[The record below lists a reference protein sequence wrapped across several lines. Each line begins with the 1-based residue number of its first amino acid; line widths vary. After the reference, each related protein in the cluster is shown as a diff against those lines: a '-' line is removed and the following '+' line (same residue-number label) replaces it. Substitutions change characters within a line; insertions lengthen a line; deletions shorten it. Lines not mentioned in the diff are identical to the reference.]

1 MKDLIIK
8 ETEKT
13 PSVALSSNGVLKIEG
28 RSIPEDAAKFF
39 KPILDWTSEF
49 TADDIRVDIKLE
61 YFNTSS
67 SKFILEMLRLLENN
81 PNNNN
86 NNILVNWFYEEGD
99 LDVLE
104 SGQYF
109 ESIIGIPFKYIE
121 YEEL

>member
-1 MKDLIIK
+1 MKDLVIK
-8 ETEKT
+8 GTEKT
-13 PSVALSSNGVLKIEG
+13 PSVALSINGVLKIEG

-39 KPILDWTSEF
+39 KPLLDWTKEF
-49 TADDIRVDIKLE
+49 TATEIRVDIKLE

-67 SKFILEMLRLLENN
+67 SKFILEMLRLIENN
-81 PNNNN
+81 PEN

>member
-13 PSVALSSNGVLKIEG
+13 PSVALSTNGVLKIEG
-28 RSIPEDAAKFF
+28 RSIPEDAASFF
-39 KPILDWTSEF
+39 KPILDWTKEF
-49 TADDIRVDIKLE
+49 TAGEIRVDIKLE

-81 PNNNN
+81 PENK
-86 NNILVNWFYEEGD
+86 NILVNWFYEEGD

>member
-13 PSVALSSNGVLKIEG
+13 PSVALSTNGILKIEG
-28 RSIPEDAAKFF
+28 RSIPEDAATFF
-39 KPILDWTSEF
+39 KPLLEWTKEF
-49 TADDIRVDIKLE
+49 TADEIRVDIKLE

-67 SKFILEMLRLLENN
+67 SKFILEMLRILENN
-81 PNNNN
+81 TGNK
-86 NNILVNWFYEEGD
+86 NILVNWFYEEGD

>member
-13 PSVALSSNGVLKIEG
+13 PSVALNLNGVLKIEG

-39 KPILDWTSEF
+39 RPLLDWTKEF
-49 TADDIRVDIKLE
+49 TANDIRIDIKLE

-81 PNNNN
+81 TNN

>member
-8 ETEKT
+8 DSEKT
-13 PSVALSSNGVLKIEG
+13 PSVALSTNGVLKIEG

-39 KPILDWTSEF
+39 KPLLDWTKDF
-49 TADDIRVDIKLE
+49 TANEIRVDIKLE

-81 PNNNN
+81 PDN

>member
-13 PSVALSSNGVLKIEG
+13 PSVALSTNGVLKIEG

-39 KPILDWTSEF
+39 KPILDWTKEF
-49 TADDIRVDIKLE
+49 TTGEIRVDIKLE

-81 PNNNN
+81 PENK
-86 NNILVNWFYEEGD
+86 NILVNWFYEEGD

>member
-13 PSVALSSNGVLKIEG
+13 PSVALSTNGVLKIEG
-28 RSIPEDAAKFF
+28 RSIPEDAARFF
-39 KPILDWTSEF
+39 KPLLDWTKEF
-49 TADDIRVDIKLE
+49 TANDIRFDIKLE

-81 PNNNN
+81 PNNSD
-86 NNILVNWFYEEGD
+86 ILVNWFYEEGD

>member
-1 MKDLIIK
+1 MKDLVLK

-13 PSVALSSNGVLKIEG
+13 PSVALSTNGVLKIEG
-28 RSIPEDAAKFF
+28 RSIPEDAARFF
-39 KPILDWTSEF
+39 KPLLDWTKEF
-49 TADDIRVDIKLE
+49 TSNEIRVDIKLE

-81 PNNNN
+81 PDNS
-86 NNILVNWFYEEGD
+86 NILVNWFYEEGD

>member
-8 ETEKT
+8 ESEKT
-13 PSVALSSNGVLKIEG
+13 PSVSLSTNGVLKIEG

-39 KPILDWTSEF
+39 KPILDWTKEF
-49 TADDIRVDIKLE
+49 SANEIRIDIKLE

-67 SKFILEMLRLLENN
+67 SKFILEMLRTIEGN

-86 NNILVNWFYEEGD
+86 VLVNWFYEEGD

>member
-13 PSVALSSNGVLKIEG
+13 PSVSLSTNGVLKIEG

-39 KPILDWTSEF
+39 KPLLDWTKEF
-49 TADDIRVDIKLE
+49 TAEEIRVDIKLE

-81 PNNNN
+81 DNNK
-86 NNILVNWFYEEGD
+86 NILVNWFYEEGD

>member
-8 ETEKT
+8 DSEKT
-13 PSVALSSNGVLKIEG
+13 PSVALSTNGVLKIEG

-39 KPILDWTSEF
+39 KPLLDWTKDF
-49 TADDIRVDIKLE
+49 TADEIRVDIKLE

-81 PNNNN
+81 PNNS
-86 NNILVNWFYEEGD
+86 NIIVNWFYEEGD

>member
-13 PSVALSSNGVLKIEG
+13 PSVALSANGVLKIEG
-28 RSIPEDAAKFF
+28 RSIPEDAASFF
-39 KPILDWTSEF
+39 KPILEWTKEF
-49 TADDIRVDIKLE
+49 TAEKIRVDIKLE

-81 PNNNN
+81 EENKD
-86 NNILVNWFYEEGD
+86 ILVNWFYEEGD

>member
-13 PSVALSSNGVLKIEG
+13 PSVALNLNGVLKIEG
-28 RSIPEDAAKFF
+28 RSIPEDAAKFL
-39 KPILDWTSEF
+39 KPLLDWTKEF
-49 TADDIRVDIKLE
+49 TANDIRVDIKLE

-81 PNNNN
+81 TNN

>member
-13 PSVALSSNGVLKIEG
+13 PSVSLSTSGVLKIEG

-39 KPILDWTSEF
+39 KPILDWTREF
-49 TADDIRVDIKLE
+49 AAPEIRIDIKLE

-67 SKFILEMLRLLENN
+67 SKFILEMLRLIEGN
-81 PNNNN
+81 PNNSNV
-86 NNILVNWFYEEGD
+86 LVNWFYEEGD

>member
-1 MKDLIIK
+1 MKDLVIK

-13 PSVALSSNGVLKIEG
+13 PSVALSTNGVLKIEG

-39 KPILDWTSEF
+39 KPLLDWTKEF
-49 TADDIRVDIKLE
+49 TSNEIRVDIKLE

-81 PNNNN
+81 PDNS
-86 NNILVNWFYEEGD
+86 NILVNWFYEEGD

>member
-1 MKDLIIK
+1 MKNLIIK

-13 PSVALSSNGVLKIEG
+13 PSVSLSTNGVLKIEG

-39 KPILDWTSEF
+39 KPLLDWTKDFS
-49 TADDIRVDIKLE
+49 ASKIRIDIKLE

-67 SKFILEMLRLLENN
+67 SKFILEMLRVLENN
-81 PNNNN
+81 PANDD
-86 NNILVNWFYEEGD
+86 NILVNWFYEEGD

-121 YEEL
+121 YEEF

>member
-1 MKDLIIK
+1 MKDLVIK

-13 PSVALSSNGVLKIEG
+13 PSVALSTNGVLKIEG
-28 RSIPEDAAKFF
+28 RSIPEDAARFF
-39 KPILDWTSEF
+39 KPLLDWTKEF
-49 TADDIRVDIKLE
+49 TSNEIRVDIKLE

-81 PNNNN
+81 PENS
-86 NNILVNWFYEEGD
+86 NILVNWFYEEGD

>member
-13 PSVALSSNGVLKIEG
+13 PSVALSTNGVLKIEG

-39 KPILDWTSEF
+39 KPILDWTKEF
-49 TADDIRVDIKLE
+49 TSGEIRVDIKLE

-81 PNNNN
+81 PENK
-86 NNILVNWFYEEGD
+86 NILVNWFYEEGD

>member
-13 PSVALSSNGVLKIEG
+13 PSVALSTNGVLKIEG

-39 KPILDWTSEF
+39 KPILDWTKDF
-49 TADDIRVDIKLE
+49 TTGEIRVDIKLE

-67 SKFILEMLRLLENN
+67 SKFILEMLRILENN
-81 PNNNN
+81 PENK
-86 NNILVNWFYEEGD
+86 NILVNWFYEEGD

>member
-13 PSVALSSNGVLKIEG
+13 PSIALSTNGVLKIEG
-28 RSIPEDAAKFF
+28 RSIPEDAASFF
-39 KPILDWTSEF
+39 RPLLEWAKDF
-49 TADDIRVDIKLE
+49 TAEKIRVDIKLE

-67 SKFILEMLRLLENN
+67 SKFILEMLRILENN
-81 PNNNN
+81 TNNK
-86 NNILVNWFYEEGD
+86 NILVNWFYEEGD

>member
-13 PSVALSSNGVLKIEG
+13 PSVALSTNGVLKIEG
-28 RSIPEDAAKFF
+28 RSIPEDAASFF
-39 KPILDWTSEF
+39 RPLLEWTKNF
-49 TADDIRVDIKLE
+49 TSNEIRVDIKLE

-81 PNNNN
+81 TENK
-86 NNILVNWFYEEGD
+86 NILVNWFYEEGD

>member
-8 ETEKT
+8 DSEKT
-13 PSVALSSNGVLKIEG
+13 PSVALGANGVLKIEG

-39 KPILDWTSEF
+39 KPLLDWTKDF
-49 TADDIRVDIKLE
+49 TYKEIRVDIKLE

-81 PNNNN
+81 PDN

>member
-1 MKDLIIK
+1 MKDLVIK
-8 ETEKT
+8 GTEKT
-13 PSVALSSNGVLKIEG
+13 PSVALSTNGVLKIEG

-39 KPILDWTSEF
+39 KPLLDWTKEF
-49 TADDIRVDIKLE
+49 TATEIRVDIKLE

-67 SKFILEMLRLLENN
+67 SKFILEMLRLIENN
-81 PNNNN
+81 PEN

>member
-13 PSVALSSNGVLKIEG
+13 PSVALSTNGVLKNEG

-39 KPILDWTSEF
+39 KPLLVWTKELTASE
-49 TADDIRVDIKLE
+49 IRVAIKLE

-81 PNNNN
+81 PNNS
-86 NNILVNWFYEEGD
+86 NILLNWFYEEGD

>member
-13 PSVALSSNGVLKIEG
+13 PSVALGTNGVLKIEG

-39 KPILDWTSEF
+39 KPLLDWTKEF
-49 TADDIRVDIKLE
+49 TAAEIRVDIKLE

-81 PNNNN
+81 PEN

>member
-13 PSVALSSNGVLKIEG
+13 PSVSLSANGILKIEG

-39 KPILDWTSEF
+39 KPLLDWTGDF
-49 TADDIRVDIKLE
+49 TANEIRVDIKLE

-81 PNNNN
+81 PNN

>member
-13 PSVALSSNGVLKIEG
+13 PSVALSTNGVLKIEG

-39 KPILDWTSEF
+39 KPLLDWTKEF
-49 TADDIRVDIKLE
+49 TATEIRVDIKLE

-81 PNNNN
+81 PENK
-86 NNILVNWFYEEGD
+86 NILVNWFYEEGD

>member
-13 PSVALSSNGVLKIEG
+13 PSVSLGTNGILKIEG

-39 KPILDWTSEF
+39 KPILDWTREF
-49 TADDIRVDIKLE
+49 TAPEIRIDIKLE

-67 SKFILEMLRLLENN
+67 SKFILEMLRLIEGN
-81 PNNNN
+81 PSNDNV
-86 NNILVNWFYEEGD
+86 LVNWFYEEGD

>member
-1 MKDLIIK
+1 MKDLVIK

-13 PSVALSSNGVLKIEG
+13 PSVSLSTNGVLKIEG
-28 RSIPEDAAKFF
+28 RSIPEDAARFF
-39 KPILDWTSEF
+39 KPLLDWTKEF
-49 TADDIRVDIKLE
+49 TSNEIRVDIKLE

-81 PNNNN
+81 PDNT
-86 NNILVNWFYEEGD
+86 NILVNWFYEEGD

>member
-13 PSVALSSNGVLKIEG
+13 PSVALSTNGVLKIEG

-39 KPILDWTSEF
+39 KPLLEWTKDF
-49 TADDIRVDIKLE
+49 TAEKIRVDIKLE

-81 PNNNN
+81 PNN

>member
-13 PSVALSSNGVLKIEG
+13 PSVTLSTNGILKIEG

-39 KPILDWTSEF
+39 KPLLDWTKEF
-49 TADDIRVDIKLE
+49 TANEIRVDIKLE

-81 PNNNN
+81 PNNK
-86 NNILVNWFYEEGD
+86 NIIVNWFYEEGD

>member
-13 PSVALSSNGVLKIEG
+13 PSVALSTNGVLKIEG

-39 KPILDWTSEF
+39 KPILDWTKEF
-49 TADDIRVDIKLE
+49 TTDEIRVDIKLE

-67 SKFILEMLRLLENN
+67 SKFILEMLRVLENN
-81 PNNNN
+81 PENK
-86 NNILVNWFYEEGD
+86 NILVNWFYEEGD
-99 LDVLE
+99 IDVLE

>member
-1 MKDLIIK
+1 MRDLIIK

-13 PSVALSSNGVLKIEG
+13 PSVSLSTKGILKIEG
-28 RSIPEDAAKFF
+28 RSIPEDAASFF
-39 KPILDWTSEF
+39 EPLLNWTNEFSSENMRF
-49 TADDIRVDIKLE
+49 DIKLE

-67 SKFILEMLRLLENN
+67 SKFILEMLRIIEKN
-81 PNNNN
+81 PNRKDVV
-86 NNILVNWFYEEGD
+86 VNWFYEEGD

-109 ESIIGIPFKYIE
+109 ESIIGLPFKYIE

>member
-13 PSVALSSNGVLKIEG
+13 PSVALSTNGVLKIEG

-39 KPILDWTSEF
+39 KPLLDWTKDF
-49 TADDIRVDIKLE
+49 TANDIRVDIKLE

-81 PNNNN
+81 PNNS
-86 NNILVNWFYEEGD
+86 NILVNWFYEEGD

>member
-13 PSVALSSNGVLKIEG
+13 PSVTLSSNGILKIEG

-39 KPILDWTSEF
+39 KPLLDWTKEF
-49 TADDIRVDIKLE
+49 TANEIRVDIKLE

-81 PNNNN
+81 PENS
-86 NNILVNWFYEEGD
+86 NILVNWFYEEGD

>member
-13 PSVALSSNGVLKIEG
+13 PSVALSTNGVLKIEG

-39 KPILDWTSEF
+39 KPILDWTKEYTSNE
-49 TADDIRVDIKLE
+49 IRIDIKLE

-67 SKFILEMLRLLENN
+67 SKFILEMLRTIENN
-81 PNNNN
+81 PNNSNVV
-86 NNILVNWFYEEGD
+86 VNWFYEEGD

>member
-13 PSVALSSNGVLKIEG
+13 PSVSLSTNGVLKIEG

-39 KPILDWTSEF
+39 KPLLDWTKEF
-49 TADDIRVDIKLE
+49 TAEEIRVDIKLE

-81 PNNNN
+81 KSN

>member
-13 PSVALSSNGVLKIEG
+13 PSVALSTNGVLKMEG

-39 KPILDWTSEF
+39 KPILDWTKEF
-49 TADDIRVDIKLE
+49 TAEEIRVDIKLE

-67 SKFILEMLRLLENN
+67 SKFILEMLRILENN
-81 PNNNN
+81 PKNK
-86 NNILVNWFYEEGD
+86 NILVNWFYEEGD